1 MPRFSA
7 ALLLRRGSVLG
18 VLTGSLGTAALAFG
32 FGKVHVGQL
41 CASTNSDGRL
51 IAFAL
56 TAGGAFSL
64 IDAAVWM
71 LSGAGFDGDR
81 R

>member
-1 MPRFSA
+1 M
-7 ALLLRRGSVLG
+7 G
-18 VLTGSLGTAALAFG
+18 VLFGSLGMAALAFG
-32 FGKVHVGQL
+32 FGTVHVGLGQL

-56 TAGGAFSL
+56 AAGGAFSL